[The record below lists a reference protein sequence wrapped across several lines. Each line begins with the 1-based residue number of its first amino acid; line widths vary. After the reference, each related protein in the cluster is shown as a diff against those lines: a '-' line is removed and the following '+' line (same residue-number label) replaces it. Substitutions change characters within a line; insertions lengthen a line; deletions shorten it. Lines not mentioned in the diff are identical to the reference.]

1 MAARLLRAL
10 GGVRAVAALPVPG
23 RAAAPGPAVPP
34 AAPDEVVAL
43 RVLHGVTQ
51 RVHAS
56 LDLSDTL
63 DAVARGV
70 LEATCFG
77 VVVINLR
84 RETGDFE
91 VVSVEGH
98 PGAREELL
106 GMVEPEEQWSRV
118 LQRAEHWGALRFLDH
133 TLAGVDGDTMLSWVP
148 DAPAVDQDGAWHPMD
163 ALFAPLTT
171 STGVLVGALSVDLPE
186 GGRRPTWAQCEVLEL
201 FAEHATLAI
210 EHARMTAALQA
221 SRDDM
226 AHAAHHDPLT
236 GLANRAL
243 LMERGAEVVAQG
255 GGLGVLVLD
264 LDGFKAVNDTAGHL
278 AGDEVL
284 RVLAARMRSCV
295 RGSDLV
301 ARAGGD
307 EFVVVVPLHGGAGAE
322 VTDDL
327 AERMRRACAEPVV
340 GRLGRH
346 QVGVSVGVALSAYP
360 TSFEDVLAVA
370 DAEMFAEK
378 RAARRAQA

>member
-1 MAARLLRAL
+1 MTGVRSVLVRLVRAL
-10 GGVRAVAALPVPG
+10 GLGRADG
-23 RAAAPGPAVPP
+23 RAAPATAGPGT
-34 AAPDEVVAL
+34 APDELLAL

-84 RETGDFE
+84 RPTGDFE
-91 VVSVEGH
+91 VVSVEGDAA
-98 PGAREELL
+98 ARSELL
-106 GMVEPEEQWSRV
+106 GMIEPEEQWSR
-118 LQRAEHWGALRFLDH
+118 LLERSERWGSLRFLDH
-133 TLAGVDGDTMLSWVP
+133 TLAEADGDTMLSWVP
-148 DAPAVDQDGAWHPMD
+148 DVPVVDRPDAWHPMD
-163 ALFAPLTT
+163 ALFAPLVT
-171 STGVLVGALSVDLPE
+171 SSGALVGALSVDVPE
-186 GGRRPTWAQCEVLEL
+186 GGARPTRVQCEVLEL

-221 SRDDM
+221 SRDEM

-243 LMERGAEVVAQG
+243 LMQRGAEVVAQG

-264 LDGFKAVNDTAGHL
+264 LDGFKSVNDTSGHR

-295 RGSDLV
+295 RGTDLV

-307 EFVVVVPLHGGAGAE
+307 EFVVVVPLRGGVGE
-322 VTDDL
+322 DVTDDL
-327 AERMRRACAEPVV
+327 VDRLRRACAEPVL
-340 GRLGRH
+340 GHAGRH
-346 QVGVSVGVALSAYP
+346 RVGVSVGVALAPDP
-360 TSFEDVLAVA
+360 TSFEDVLAAA
-370 DAEMFAEK
+370 DAAMFAEK
-378 RAARRAQA
+378 RTARHAHG